1 MSPSDPSTPW
11 RAHLLPGDRYDPAA
25 DGAETCVRVWQRHVD
40 SRPEEPCLLD
50 PSGRSLTWKQFDH
63 ESRKKAGHLA
73 AAGIR
78 TGQRVLCANESSLES
93 VLAHAACLRLGA
105 VVPSN
110 RAVMRCRAPVMD
122 AVSEMPVSLD
132 ALSEIQQT
140 VAGQAVVLFS
150 KSRCAES
157 KQCKS
162 ILDSMEQPYTTMD
175 LDLSDDGEAFEAALL
190 SLTPTP
196 RLASPRSAAAC
207 CPAWLA

>member
-1 MSPSDPSTPW
+1 MM
-11 RAHLLPGDRYDPAA
+11 RCAAILLALG
-25 DGAETCVRVWQRHVD
+25 G
-40 SRPEEPCLLD
+40 
-50 PSGRSLTWKQFDH
+50 
-63 ESRKKAGHLA
+63 
-73 AAGIR
+73 
-78 TGQRVLCANESSLES
+78 
-93 VLAHAACLRLGA
+93 AHAIRLGA
-105 VVPSN
+105 VVPSS

-157 KQCKS
+157 NQCKS

-190 SLTPTP
+190 SLTQRALPNVFVGGQLLRTVTPTLSLKPSPTLTTSRWAAPRWDCRDAGGGGP
-196 RLASPRSAAAC
+196 RLAVRASRGLRRGADGVRRAHARAALGRC
-207 CPAWLA
+207 RGVMEW

>member
-1 MSPSDPSTPW
+1 ML
-11 RAHLLPGDRYDPAA
+11 RLAILLALG
-25 DGAETCVRVWQRHVD
+25 G
-40 SRPEEPCLLD
+40 
-50 PSGRSLTWKQFDH
+50 
-63 ESRKKAGHLA
+63 
-73 AAGIR
+73 
-78 TGQRVLCANESSLES
+78 
-93 VLAHAACLRLGA
+93 AHAIRLGA
-105 VVPSN
+105 VVPSS

-157 KQCKS
+157 NQCKS

-190 SLTPTP
+190 SLTQRALPNVFVGGQLLRTVTPTLSLKP
-196 RLASPRSAAAC
+196 SPTLTTSRWAAPRWDCRDAGGGGHRLAVRASRGLRRGADGVRRTHARAALC
-207 CPAWLA
+207 RGVMEW